1 MLKHIKALLEDN
13 AIFIAVFFTIS
24 ITIGSLVKSD
34 LIATEI
40 VSISD
45 KTIHFI
51 AYFFLMLSW
60 LYVFFKK
67 KSFSKNV
74 KYIFIG
80 CIVFGIII
88 EILQGVTTTY
98 RTLSFLDVAANTLGV
113 LFASTVFH
121 FFEKNK
127 TILVLNFV
135 NKIIIWLN

>member
-13 AIFIAVFFTIS
+13 AIFIAIFFTIS

-34 LIATEI
+34 VIAIEI

-74 KYIFIG
+74 KFIFIG

-121 FFEKNK
+121 FFEK
-127 TILVLNFV
+127 
-135 NKIIIWLN
+135 KIRLF

>member
-1 MLKHIKALLEDN
+1 MLKHIKVLLEDN
-13 AIFIAVFFTIS
+13 AILIAIFFTIS

-34 LIATEI
+34 VIALEI

-74 KYIFIG
+74 KFIFIG

-121 FFEKNK
+121 FFEK
-127 TILVLNFV
+127 
-135 NKIIIWLN
+135 KIRLF

>member
-13 AIFIAVFFTIS
+13 ALFIAIFFTIS

-34 LIATEI
+34 VIAIEI

-51 AYFFLMLSW
+51 AYFFLTLSW

-74 KYIFIG
+74 KFIFIG

-121 FFEKNK
+121 FFEKK
-127 TILVLNFV
+127 
-135 NKIIIWLN
+135 

>member
-13 AIFIAVFFTIS
+13 ALLIAIFFTIS

-34 LIATEI
+34 VIAVEI

-74 KYIFIG
+74 KFIFIG

-121 FFEKNK
+121 FFEK
-127 TILVLNFV
+127 
-135 NKIIIWLN
+135 KIRLF